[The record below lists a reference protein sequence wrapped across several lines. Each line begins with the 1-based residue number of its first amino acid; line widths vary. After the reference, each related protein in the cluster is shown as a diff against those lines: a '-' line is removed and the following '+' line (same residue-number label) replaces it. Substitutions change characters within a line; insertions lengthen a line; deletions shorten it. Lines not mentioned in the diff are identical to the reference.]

1 MLRRWEK
8 KGLAVIC
15 FLVNFTVS
23 VHAAEP
29 SDWRQTAYSIA
40 AGQIGAVNAYRIEDD
55 LIWRRIDDSRFA
67 AFKGMQLPTD
77 ASDWSV
83 KFFYRSDVFPR
94 YGSASLSQDYSSM
107 QLGYETGRVWNWRG
121 GTMRQGL
128 FYLSGSSN
136 AYLSSYDSG
145 DISYGGA
152 SSAMKKY
159 GAAWYTSWEGADS
172 HRIEG
177 VFRVTSLRNHLSYTD
192 EAGQSRSEA
201 YRTWMPAL
209 GLRWYQTKFAADS
222 FFWEPQVGVSFGY
235 MNLPSVGSTAVY
247 TPKNQTLLTGKAGL
261 MAGKT
266 YRIRGNQ
273 GLAYGR
279 FEVQRDFT
287 GPLYGEGKNVQ
298 SGDSASVSL
307 GSGPSSWYNMT
318 VGTSFTMGQGNTIWG
333 ELTRRFGSDM
343 KQTWSV
349 TGGLVLRWGGAKKED
364 REEFKKLKEDER
376 SLKHDKDANKE
387 AKK

>member
-1 MLRRWEK
+1 ML
-8 KGLAVIC
+8 
-15 FLVNFTVS
+15 S

-67 AFKGMQLPTD
+67 AFKGMQRPTD

-107 QLGYETGRVWNWRG
+107 QLGYEAGRVWNWRG

-145 DISYGGA
+145 GISYGGA

>member
-1 MLRRWEK
+1 MVRIIRIAMSIVVLFF
-8 KGLAVIC
+8 A
-15 FLVNFTVS
+15 F
-23 VHAAEP
+23 AEEGFSQ

-83 KFFYRSDVFPR
+83 KFFYRSDVFPS

-107 QLGYETGRVWNWRG
+107 QLGYEAGRVWNWRG

-177 VFRVTSLRNHLSYTD
+177 VFRVTSLRNQLSYTD
-192 EAGQSRSEA
+192 EAGQSRSGSVPNVDA
-201 YRTWMPAL
+201 GAGTAL
-209 GLRWYQTKFAADS
+209 VPDEVCSGQLLLGAPGRRVLWLYESAVCRVDGGVYAEESDAAC
-222 FFWEPQVGVSFGY
+222 P
-235 MNLPSVGSTAVY
+235 
-247 TPKNQTLLTGKAGL
+247 GKAGL

-287 GPLYGEGKNVQ
+287 GPLYGEGKDVQ

-307 GSGPSSWYNMT
+307 GTGPSSWYNMT
-318 VGTSFTMGQGNTIWG
+318 VGTSFAMGQGNSIWG

-343 KQTWSV
+343 RQTWSV

-364 REEFKKLKEDER
+364 REEFKRLKEDER
-376 SLKHDKDANKE
+376 SLKHDKDANKDG
-387 AKK
+387 KK

>member
-1 MLRRWEK
+1 ML
-8 KGLAVIC
+8 
-15 FLVNFTVS
+15 S
-23 VHAAEP
+23 VYAAEP

-67 AFKGMQLPTD
+67 AFKGMQRPTD

-107 QLGYETGRVWNWRG
+107 HLGYEAGRVWNWRG

-145 DISYGGA
+145 GISYGGA

-192 EAGQSRSEA
+192 EAGQSRSES

-222 FFWEPQVGVSFGY
+222 FFWEPQIGVSFGY

-287 GPLYGEGKNVQ
+287 GPLYGEGKDVQ

-307 GSGPSSWYNMT
+307 GTGPSSWYNMT
-318 VGTSFTMGQGNTIWG
+318 VGTSFAMGQGNSIWG

-343 KQTWSV
+343 RQTWSV

-364 REEFKKLKEDER
+364 REAFKKLKEDER
-376 SLKHDKDANKE
+376 SLKPDKDVNKDG
-387 AKK
+387 KK

>member
-1 MLRRWEK
+1 MRMATSIVVLFFML
-8 KGLAVIC
+8 
-15 FLVNFTVS
+15 
-23 VHAAEP
+23 AAEVFSQ

-67 AFKGMQLPTD
+67 AFKGMQRPTD

-107 QLGYETGRVWNWRG
+107 QLGYEAGRVWNWRG

-145 DISYGGA
+145 GISYGGA

-287 GPLYGEGKNVQ
+287 GPLYGEGKNMQ

-307 GSGPSSWYNMT
+307 GTGPSSWYNMT

-343 KQTWSV
+343 RQTWSV

-364 REEFKKLKEDER
+364 REAFKKLKEDER
-376 SLKHDKDANKE
+376 SLKPDKDANKE

>member
-1 MLRRWEK
+1 MFRRQEK
-8 KGLAVIC
+8 KRLAVIC
-15 FLVNFTVS
+15 LLVNFTIS
-23 VHAAEP
+23 VHAAES

-107 QLGYETGRVWNWRG
+107 QLGYEAGRVWNLRG

-177 VFRVTSLRNHLSYTD
+177 VFRVTSLRNQLSYTD

-287 GPLYGEGKNVQ
+287 GPLYGEGKDVQ

-307 GSGPSSWYNMT
+307 GTGPSSWYNMT
-318 VGTSFTMGQGNTIWG
+318 VGTSFAMGQGNSIWG

-343 KQTWSV
+343 RQTWSV

-364 REEFKKLKEDER
+364 REAFKKLKEDER
-376 SLKHDKDANKE
+376 SLKPDKDANKDG
-387 AKK
+387 KK

>member
-1 MLRRWEK
+1 MLRRQEK

-15 FLVNFTVS
+15 LLVNFTIS
-23 VHAAEP
+23 VHAAES

-55 LIWRRIDDSRFA
+55 LIWRRIDDNRFA

-107 QLGYETGRVWNWRG
+107 HLGYEAGRVRNWRG

-145 DISYGGA
+145 GISYGGA

-177 VFRVTSLRNHLSYTD
+177 VFRLTSLRNHLSYTD
-192 EAGQSRSEA
+192 EAGQSRSES

-235 MNLPSVGSTAVY
+235 MNLPSVGTTAVY

-266 YRIRGNQ
+266 YRIRGNE

-287 GPLYGEGKNVQ
+287 GPLYGEGKDVQ

>member
-1 MLRRWEK
+1 
-8 KGLAVIC
+8 
-15 FLVNFTVS
+15 
-23 VHAAEP
+23 
-29 SDWRQTAYSIA
+29 
-40 AGQIGAVNAYRIEDD
+40 
-55 LIWRRIDDSRFA
+55 
-67 AFKGMQLPTD
+67 MQRPTD

-107 QLGYETGRVWNWRG
+107 QLGYEAGRVWNWRG

-145 DISYGGA
+145 GISYGGA

-235 MNLPSVGSTAVY
+235 MTLPSVGSTAVY

>member
-1 MLRRWEK
+1 MMANYRQRNFIVAGILFFLT
-8 KGLAVIC
+8 GL
-15 FLVNFTVS
+15 T
-23 VHAAEP
+23 HAAEP

-67 AFKGMQLPTD
+67 AFKGMQRPTD

-107 QLGYETGRVWNWRG
+107 QLGYEAGRVWNWRG

-145 DISYGGA
+145 GISYGGA

>member
-1 MLRRWEK
+1 ML
-8 KGLAVIC
+8 
-15 FLVNFTVS
+15 S

-67 AFKGMQLPTD
+67 AFKGMQRPTD

-177 VFRVTSLRNHLSYTD
+177 VFRVTSLRNQLSYTD

-287 GPLYGEGKNVQ
+287 GPLYGEGKDVQ

-307 GSGPSSWYNMT
+307 GTGPSSWYNMT
-318 VGTSFTMGQGNTIWG
+318 VGTSFAMGQGNSIWG

-343 KQTWSV
+343 RQTWSV

-364 REEFKKLKEDER
+364 REAFKKLKEDER
-376 SLKHDKDANKE
+376 SLKPDKDVNKDG
-387 AKK
+387 KK